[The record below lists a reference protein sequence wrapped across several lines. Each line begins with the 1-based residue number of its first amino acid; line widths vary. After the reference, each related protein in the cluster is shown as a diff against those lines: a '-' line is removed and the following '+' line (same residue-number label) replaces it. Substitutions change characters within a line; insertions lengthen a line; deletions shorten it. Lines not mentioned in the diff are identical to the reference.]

1 MSAIPPST
9 GFLQRAREAR
19 PSVRAAF
26 GICCAAPLIVV
37 QLLLAAELPLRY
49 APSLAAVLLS
59 AWCGGRLAGMA
70 TACAA
75 ALGIDYL
82 LLAPSFHWS
91 ADAPAVV
98 SSVVF
103 VMLAAGVVV
112 GVVTVRRRLDAT
124 FTAHQT
130 LDDLA
135 RSQAERM
142 TALESEYRSQLSA
155 LEGASERAQAHAVSY
170 ERIERYVERIELRLA
185 ELQAA
190 ITEFPV
196 PVALLAEEDGTPV
209 VRASSSAL
217 YRLGSA
223 DEAAAERAWA
233 SAGTLV
239 TVHGDPFGPSEHPL
253 ARAAR
258 GESVVNEPAGWMTQN
273 GFQRVHLYA
282 KSIVG
287 RRLLAIAVLPISEKT
302 RRTVN

>member
-1 MSAIPPST
+1 M
-9 GFLQRAREAR
+9 
-19 PSVRAAF
+19 
-26 GICCAAPLIVV
+26 

-91 ADAPAVV
+91 ADTPAVV

-142 TALESEYRSQLSA
+142 TALES
-155 LEGASERAQAHAVSY
+155 
-170 ERIERYVERIELRLA
+170 
-185 ELQAA
+185 
-190 ITEFPV
+190 
-196 PVALLAEEDGTPV
+196 
-209 VRASSSAL
+209 
-217 YRLGSA
+217 
-223 DEAAAERAWA
+223 
-233 SAGTLV
+233 
-239 TVHGDPFGPSEHPL
+239 
-253 ARAAR
+253 
-258 GESVVNEPAGWMTQN
+258 
-273 GFQRVHLYA
+273 
-282 KSIVG
+282 
-287 RRLLAIAVLPISEKT
+287 
-302 RRTVN
+302 